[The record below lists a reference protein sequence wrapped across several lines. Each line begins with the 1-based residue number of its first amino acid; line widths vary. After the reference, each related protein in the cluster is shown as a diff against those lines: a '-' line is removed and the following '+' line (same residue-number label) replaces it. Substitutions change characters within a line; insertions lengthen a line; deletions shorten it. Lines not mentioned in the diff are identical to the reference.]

1 MTMPLAVA
9 ALVVAL
15 TLLAGSPWLL
25 AHRAD
30 RRARRHFIQM
40 RRMRLRGR

>member
-1 MTMPLAVA
+1 LTVA

-15 TLLAGSPWLL
+15 TVLAGSPWLL

-30 RRARRHFIQM
+30 RRARRHFIQT
-40 RRMRLRGR
+40 RRIKLRSR